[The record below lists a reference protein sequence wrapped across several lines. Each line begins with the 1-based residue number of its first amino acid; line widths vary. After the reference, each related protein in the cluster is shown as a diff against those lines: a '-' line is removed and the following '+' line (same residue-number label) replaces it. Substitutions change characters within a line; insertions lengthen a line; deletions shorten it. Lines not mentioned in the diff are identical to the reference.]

1 MKFFSKKLLKIA
13 ISLSLVA
20 VWFLPADI
28 GYAQEG
34 QPDGPVYN
42 VQDGD
47 TLWDIALRFGV
58 SVEELEIY
66 NGITDASQI
75 TVGTELV
82 IPGMEGVQ
90 GILVTKEV
98 PYGENL
104 RSLSRR
110 YQVPKEAL
118 ARLNRIAS
126 PNELFTGAYL
136 IIPEG
141 NAAAPATDRVALA
154 PGRSLLEL
162 AVRQGVN
169 PWTMVTTNGLK
180 GTWDVLPGD
189 VLRVSEDGAVDGP
202 GGFPGRIKAI
212 EVGPLPMIQ
221 GKTSVIRLTTQDE
234 LTAGGALANR
244 ELNFFQ
250 LEDGWRYFPGC
261 WIQ

>member
-1 MKFFSKKLLKIA
+1 MKYFSKKLFKIV
-13 ISLSLVA
+13 ISFSLVA
-20 VWFLPADI
+20 AGFIPASY

-34 QPDGPVYN
+34 PPDGPVYI
-42 VQDGD
+42 VQEGD
-47 TLWDIALRFGV
+47 TLWDIALRFGIP
-58 SVEELEIY
+58 VEELELN

-110 YQVPKEAL
+110 YQVPMEAL
-118 ARLNRIAS
+118 ARLNRITS

-136 IIPEG
+136 IIPEDT
-141 NAAAPATDRVALA
+141 AAAPASERVALA

-162 AVRQGVN
+162 SVRQGVN
-169 PWTMVTTNGLK
+169 PWTMVMTNGLK

-189 VLRVSEDGAVDGP
+189 VLRVSVEGAVEGP
-202 GGFPGRIKAI
+202 GALPGRIKA
-212 EVGPLPMIQ
+212 
-221 GKTSVIRLTTQDE
+221 
-234 LTAGGALANR
+234 
-244 ELNFFQ
+244 
-250 LEDGWRYFPGC
+250 
-261 WIQ
+261 